1 MKRMIVML
9 VCAAVASLTLSVSD
23 VSARPQ
29 YKAGFAKLT
38 KGTKIEEAAKKA
50 SCNVCHV
57 KGEKKTVRNDFGKAL
72 MKGGLDKKLYTE
84 NKADKAELAKKIDE
98 VMKKF
103 LASEDGAKFKKHIE
117 DGKLPGGE

>member
-1 MKRMIVML
+1 MKRVIVTL
-9 VCAAVASLTLSVSD
+9 VCAALASLALNVSE

-29 YKAGFAKLT
+29 YKAGFAKIA
-38 KGTKIEEAAKKA
+38 KGSKIEAAAKKE

-84 NKADKAELAKKIDE
+84 NKADKEVLAKKIDE
-98 VMKKF
+98 AMKKF
-103 LASEDGAKFKKHIE
+103 LESEDGAKFKKHIE
-117 DGKLPGGE
+117 DGKLPGAE